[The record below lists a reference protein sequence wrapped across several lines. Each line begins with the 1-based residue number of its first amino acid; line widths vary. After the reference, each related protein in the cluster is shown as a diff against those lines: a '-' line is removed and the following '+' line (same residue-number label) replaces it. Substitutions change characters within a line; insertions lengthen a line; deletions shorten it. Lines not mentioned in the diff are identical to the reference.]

1 MDKSTISILF
11 SRIVLTLC
19 TRYLI
24 IIVRATSTAPMV
36 SAWSKN
42 KPIKTT
48 KKMAKNNDNDKK
60 SFVMYDSFLSAM
72 KHLNDAEFRECVLR
86 IRDYAL
92 EGNEEESESPMV
104 NVIMALAKP
113 NLDSARRRYMASVE
127 NGKKGAE
134 FGELGGAP
142 KGNKNASKKQPLKQ
156 PLDVDVDDNVNE
168 DVDVDVDV
176 NVNVNEDVDVNVEVD
191 DYTNADVN
199 NDAESTPTGLES
211 SYNTSIQGVNNQIEN
226 DSEQFEDREEKIK
239 PLQEVNS
246 SHSNSCDVRAAGKNT
261 SEVLSSKAEVSSATP
276 QQKEEGGMSM
286 EEYIKKC
293 FAQRVRMLAEMEKG
307 SIPTDDRVFWGAIDL
322 YCDLHYG
329 TDRKRAAKEV
339 SRMVKELLEHDD

>member
-1 MDKSTISILF
+1 MGILP
-11 SRIVLTLC
+11 
-19 TRYLI
+19 
-24 IIVRATSTAPMV
+24 TAPMV
-36 SAWSKN
+36 SAWFKN

-48 KKMAKNNDNDKK
+48 KKMAKNKDNDKK

-72 KHLNDAEFRECVLR
+72 KHLNDAEFRECVMK

-92 EGNEEESESPMV
+92 EGIDEESQSPYV
-104 NVIMALAKP
+104 NIILAMAKP

-156 PLDVDVDDNVNE
+156 PLDVDVDDNDNDNVNE
-168 DVDVDVDV
+168 DVG
-176 NVNVNEDVDVNVEVD
+176 EDVDVNVEVD

-211 SYNTSIQGVNNQIEN
+211 SYNTSIQGVNNQIES

-261 SEVLSSKAEVSSATP
+261 SEALSSKAEVSSATP
-276 QQKEEGGMSM
+276 QRREEGGMSM

-339 SRMVKELLEHDD
+339 SRMVKELLEQDD